1 MPLRS
6 RVLVAAFR
14 RWILRVWILEDMGKE
29 QHDIKLKV
37 SEDWI

>member
-1 MPLRS
+1 MALWS
-6 RVLVAAFR
+6 RVAASR
-14 RWILRVWILEDMGKE
+14 TWILRVWVLEDMGKE